1 MWHHNKPVMHKD
13 HPFCCL
19 SFLRCLSVFSLF
31 GPSVTQPV
39 VTFKELMIWSHPSL
53 SSSCLSLSVSYYYVE
68 SAYVFFLDLN
78 DLCQPFIWVAL
89 FCWWSA
95 FISVFCFNLGE
106 NGLQLMKNKNPV
118 PQNIRI
124 LHTSFNSSYR
134 NVAFQEGMLIYTLN
148 THLGL
153 LMHKYLLSGMEA
165 ISLWHCWSTGQSGL
179 LW

>member
-1 MWHHNKPVMHKD
+1 MHKN

-53 SSSCLSLSVSYYYVE
+53 SSSCLSLSVSYYFVE

-78 DLCQPFIWVAL
+78 DLCHPFVWVAL
-89 FCWWSA
+89 FFSPVDGRSV
-95 FISVFCFNLGE
+95 FISVFCFNLGD
-106 NGLQLMKNKNPV
+106 NGLQLMKNKNPIS
-118 PQNIRI
+118 QTIRI

-134 NVAFQEGMLIYTLN
+134 NVAFQ
-148 THLGL
+148 
-153 LMHKYLLSGMEA
+153 
-165 ISLWHCWSTGQSGL
+165 
-179 LW
+179 